1 MSDNAVT
8 INDTE
13 YNFEELSEKAQMSYQ
28 QLLSLRNQMMDL
40 SMKQQQLAAAQSVFE
55 KVLEEELT
63 EGSEQT
69 VEAA

>member
-13 YNFEELSEKAQMSYQ
+13 YNFEDLSEKAQMSYQ